1 MKSYTYIT
9 QSKKL
14 AEILPVESTDMYYYT
29 VNGDWEWYE
38 TPNVIERRDD
48 LEEHAMPAWSLAA
61 LLDILPSEFKYYET
75 TYEIDIRKYVLTD
88 DVDLYQIAYRN
99 CKIDEDGHHSW
110 KDMINTGEK
119 EDLLDACVE
128 MIIKLKEK
136 DLL

>member
-1 MKSYTYIT
+1 MKAYTDLE

-14 AEILPVESTDMYYYT
+14 AEILPVDSADMKFPYF
-29 VNGDWEWYE
+29 GDGQYGATAVFGE
-38 TPNVIERRDD
+38 PIEFSGGKDV
-48 LEEHAMPAWSLAA
+48 PCWSLAA
-61 LLDILPSEFKYYET
+61 LIDILPSEFKYYET

-119 EDLLDACVE
+119 EDLVDACVE
-128 MIIKLKEK
+128 MIFILKEK
-136 DLL
+136 DLS